1 MRGQKGICLLC
12 RHTLKLH
19 SSIPSTKRLA
29 SSRSNEPFILPRL
42 VIDLDAT
49 DSKLVRRWEDIEI
62 EEDPAPPEQP
72 TVRGDRES
80 MKEKAGTDELR
91 RTVPLKT
98 LITMPPDLL
107 NYALLGDP
115 MATTSRRYPQLRKL
129 FQSRMIQPKD
139 NAETKVQQLTFNFLI
154 DETERFA
161 ASGFPEASELAIV
174 DHITEIKV
182 FSKLHRTISML
193 SRTIE
198 GCQFLAR
205 NSIAILESIRN
216 CRKAQSVLETT
227 SNSLPEKVTAR
238 MVLRMLN
245 NLQLNMESKGVDFGP
260 RLSNAGLYYA
270 GKVLNLPALWKYLQI
285 LCANSYATEW
295 RTVAA
300 LGDVFRINRINKINR
315 HPLRG
320 FVPSAAR
327 ISDFLRLLTGWEKDG
342 IRQDGEERSLSFA
355 SLCHQHSST
364 EFLTCLYPKYLL
376 ALGELK
382 CTQALWAEWKSTE
395 VNAEYMPFPSLFRGA
410 EHMRFRARMFAFAFL
425 VGGDKL
431 RALEVLRWVPVG
443 HEDIFTKGYEE
454 LIRTWTY
461 EDAPNLSSGEW
472 LLALIHDHYTFNNV
486 WPKPDLLDEMKEAI
500 AHLPKDP
507 LEALNQLNRFVLEG
521 LSIMTRKRRYV
532 GWEKNSIGQVGLAIR
547 LERPDWGYWR
557 PKELFSESK
566 LKDPE

>member
-1 MRGQKGICLLC
+1 MRGQKEICLIC
-12 RHTLKLH
+12 RHALKLR

-42 VIDLDAT
+42 VIDLDAAE
-49 DSKLVRRWEDIEI
+49 SKLVRRWEDIEL
-62 EEDPAPPEQP
+62 EEDPASPVQP

-80 MKEKAGTDELR
+80 MKEKHGTPKLR
-91 RTVPLKT
+91 PTVPLKT

-115 MATTSRRYPQLRKL
+115 VATTSRSYPQVRKL
-129 FQSRMIQPKD
+129 FQSRMIQPED

-174 DHITEIKV
+174 DHITGIKV
-182 FSKLHRTISML
+182 FSKLQRTISML

-205 NSIAILESIRN
+205 NSNAILESIRS
-216 CRKAQSVLETT
+216 CRKAQGVFETT

-270 GKVLNLPALWKYLQI
+270 GKLLNLPALRKYLQI

-300 LGDVFRINRINKINR
+300 LGDVFRINRYK
-315 HPLRG
+315 LRG
-320 FVPSAAR
+320 VDPSKHDR
-327 ISDFLRLLTGWEKDG
+327 KSDFLRLLTGWEKDG
-342 IRQDGEERSLSFA
+342 MRQDGEERSLSFA
-355 SLCHQHSST
+355 SLCHQDSST
-364 EFLTCLYPKYLL
+364 EFSTCLYPRYLL

-382 CTQALWAEWKSTE
+382 CTQALWAEWKSVE
-395 VNAEYMPFPSLFRGA
+395 VNAEYMPFPSLFRGT

-431 RALEVLRWVPVG
+431 RALEVLRWVPTY

-454 LIRTWTY
+454 LIRTYTY
-461 EDAPNLSSGEW
+461 NDAPNLSSGEW
-472 LLALIHDHYTFNNV
+472 LLALIHYHYIFNNV
-486 WPKPDLLDEMKEAI
+486 WPKPDLRDEMTEAI

-521 LSIMTRKRRYV
+521 LSIMTKKRRYV
-532 GWEKNSIGQVGLAIR
+532 GWEKNSIGQVGLAIK
-547 LERPDWGYWR
+547 LERPDRVYWR
-557 PKELFSESK
+557 PVEFFLESQ

>member
-1 MRGQKGICLLC
+1 MRGQKEICLIC
-12 RHTLKLH
+12 RHALRLR

-42 VIDLDAT
+42 VIDLDAA
-49 DSKLVRRWEDIEI
+49 DSELVQRWEDIEL
-62 EEDPAPPEQP
+62 EEDQAPLEQP

-80 MKEKAGTDELR
+80 MKEKNGTHELR
-91 RTVPLKT
+91 PTVPLKT

-129 FQSRMIQPKD
+129 FQSRMIQHED

-154 DETERFA
+154 DESERFA
-161 ASGFPEASELAIV
+161 ASGFPEASELAIL
-174 DHITEIKV
+174 DHITQIKV

-193 SRTIE
+193 SRTVE

-205 NSIAILESIRN
+205 NSIALLESIRN
-216 CRKAQSVLETT
+216 CRKAQSVLKRT
-227 SNSLPEKVTAR
+227 SNSFPEKVTAR

-245 NLQLNMESKGVDFGP
+245 NLQLSMESKGVDFGP

-270 GKVLNLPALWKYLQI
+270 GKLLNLPALRKYLQI
-285 LCANSYATEW
+285 LCTNSYATEW
-295 RTVAA
+295 RTAAA
-300 LGDVFRINRINKINR
+300 LGDVFRINRINR
-315 HPLRG
+315 HTVRG
-320 FVPSAAR
+320 SDPSKHDSQ
-327 ISDFLRLLTGWEKDG
+327 SDFLRLLTGWEKDG

-355 SLCHQHSST
+355 SLCHQDSST
-364 EFLTCLYPKYLL
+364 EFLTCIYPKYLL

-382 CTQALWAEWKSTE
+382 CTQALWAEWKSAE

-410 EHMRFRARMFAFAFL
+410 VHMRFRARMFAFAFL

-431 RALEVLRWVPVG
+431 RALEVLRWVPTH
-443 HEDIFTKGYEE
+443 HEDIFTEDSEE
-454 LIRTWTY
+454 LTRTWTY
-461 EDAPNLSSGEW
+461 NDSPNLSSGEW

-486 WPKPDLLDEMKEAI
+486 WPKPDLLAEMKEAI
-500 AHLPKDP
+500 AHLSKDP
-507 LEALNQLNRFVLEG
+507 LEALNQLYRFVLEG
-521 LSIMTRKRRYV
+521 LNIMTRKRRYV

-547 LERPDWGYWR
+547 LERPDRGYWQ
-557 PKELFSESK
+557 PKELFSEPK